1 MVFDISK
8 LLNPFRELMDS
19 LVGHKWFLL
28 LLSLIVIVLVYYV
41 ARVQS
46 MFNNDLLYMW
56 VLRIIFVFFRG

>member
-46 MFNNDLLYMW
+46 MFNNDLLCMW